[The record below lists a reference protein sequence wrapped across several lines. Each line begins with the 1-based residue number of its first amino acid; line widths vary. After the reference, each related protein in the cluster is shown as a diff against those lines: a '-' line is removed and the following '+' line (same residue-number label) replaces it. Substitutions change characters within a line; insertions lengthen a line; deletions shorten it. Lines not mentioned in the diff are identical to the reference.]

1 MVSAV
6 PTLFVVIA
14 IAFFMIRLAPGGPFD
29 KERVVP
35 PEISANLNRA
45 YHLDEPLH
53 RQFIRYMGG
62 LLSGDFGPSFKYR
75 DFTVTEL
82 IAAGFP
88 VSLKIGSLAI
98 IVAVTLGLALGI
110 YAAQHRN
117 SVIDHVVMS
126 FAMIGIAVPNFVV
139 APLLTLVLGVYF
151 NVLPV
156 GGWGGGDL
164 RHLVLPVIALAL
176 PQVAYV
182 ARLSRGSMIEV
193 LASDYI
199 RTARAK
205 GLPRRLIIFRHSIK
219 GALAPVVS
227 YLGPAVAAIVTG
239 SVVIEQIFGIPGLG
253 RYFVQG
259 ALNRDYTLVMG
270 VVVFY
275 GTLIIVLN
283 LIVDVV
289 YGFLDPRVRHG

>member
-6 PTLFVVIA
+6 PTLFVVIT

-193 LASDYI
+193 L
-199 RTARAK
+199 
-205 GLPRRLIIFRHSIK
+205 
-219 GALAPVVS
+219 
-227 YLGPAVAAIVTG
+227 G
-239 SVVIEQIFGIPGLG
+239 SV
-253 RYFVQG
+253 
-259 ALNRDYTLVMG
+259 DY
-270 VVVFY
+270 
-275 GTLIIVLN
+275 
-283 LIVDVV
+283 
-289 YGFLDPRVRHG
+289 